1 MIRLI
6 NDIVDKV
13 GGITNFILCFA
24 LAVIISSALM
34 VLFASVFMLWC
45 KVR

>member
-6 NDIVDKV
+6 DDMVDEV
-13 GGITNFILCFA
+13 GGIINFILCIV
-24 LAVIISSALM
+24 LGSIIASAFM
-34 VLFASVFMLWC
+34 VSFSSVFMIWC

>member
-1 MIRLI
+1 MIRLL
-6 NDIVDKV
+6 DDMVDKV
-13 GGITNFILCFA
+13 GGIASFILCIV
-24 LAVIISSALM
+24 LAGIIASAFM

>member
-6 NDIVDKV
+6 DDMVDEV
-13 GGITNFILCFA
+13 GGIINFILCIV
-24 LAVIISSALM
+24 LGSIIASAFM
-34 VLFASVFMLWC
+34 VLFSSVFMIWC